1 MALRKVVLIDEDLC
15 DGCGDCVPACAEG
28 AIQIIDGKAKL
39 VGDNLCDGM
48 GACLGDCPLGAITI
62 EERDAD
68 GFDEEAVEKHL
79 SKINQPDSKPQPIA
93 IAPSCPGSM
102 ARQFGSTADT
112 KTEDAPSLLPSQL
125 NHWPIQL
132 MLVPPQAPFLKGA
145 DLLICA
151 DCVPF
156 TVPDFHT
163 RYLTNRAV
171 IVGCP
176 KLDDIGHYHEK
187 LIEIFKEAQP
197 SRITVLKMEVPCC
210 NGIAQVSMMAHKKSC
225 PEVPIEVH
233 TIGVRGG
240 IVEEAVA

>member
-15 DGCGDCVPACAEG
+15 DGCGECVPSCAEG
-28 AIQIIDGKAKL
+28 AIQIINGKAKL

-62 EERDAD
+62 EEREAD
-68 GFDEEAVEKHL
+68 EFDETAVEKHL
-79 SKINQPDSKPQPIA
+79 SKINVLESKPQQIA
-93 IAPSCPGSM
+93 SAPSCPGSM
-102 ARQFGSTADT
+102 ARQFDQTAMTQTDGIP
-112 KTEDAPSLLPSQL
+112 AGLPSQL

-132 MLVPPQAPFLKGA
+132 MLVPPHAPFLKGA

-163 RYLTNRAV
+163 RYLSNRAV
-171 IVGCP
+171 LVGCP
-176 KLDDIGHYHEK
+176 KLDDLKFYLEK
-187 LIEIFKEAQP
+187 LKDIFKEAQP

-210 NGIAQVSMMAHKKSC
+210 NGIAQASLMAHKETCS
-225 PEVPIEVH
+225 EIPIEVH
-233 TIGVRGG
+233 TIGIRGG
-240 IVEEAVA
+240 ILEQALG